1 MSCADFWTSTRG
13 ETDEQLRE
21 LDFAGGFADARV
33 DPVAFPVAGSRA
45 GGTVCGGG
53 SGLPEGFGALRGG
66 GRRACFDDDIA
77 GRHVYLVAPR
87 NESGRADWGARRFD
101 VGGNVHP
108 KRDRAVRLPRPCRRI
123 SNRTT
128 DGDVVAGGS
137 LVSGRPFAESK
148 DRGRA
153 ASDWKNGSRPC
164 HPVLRVPSAG
174 CSGSAGMVPP
184 GGAAAGEGADRLDRG
199 ANRSGYRA

>member
-1 MSCADFWTSTRG
+1 MSCAGFWTSTRG

-33 DPVAFPVAGSRA
+33 ELAAFPVGGSSA
-45 GGTVCGGG
+45 GGCVCSGG

-87 NESGRADWGARRFD
+87 NESGRADWGASGFD

-108 KRDRAVRLPRPCRRI
+108 KRDRAVRLPRPCRQI
-123 SNRTT
+123 SNRATA
-128 DGDVVAGGS
+128 GDVVAGGS
-137 LVSGRPFAESK
+137 PVPGRPFAEL
-148 DRGRA
+148 DDPGRG
-153 ASDWKNGSRPC
+153 ASD
-164 HPVLRVPSAG
+164 
-174 CSGSAGMVPP
+174 
-184 GGAAAGEGADRLDRG
+184 
-199 ANRSGYRA
+199 

>member
-87 NESGRADWGARRFD
+87 NESGRADWGARSFD

-108 KRDRAVRLPRPCRRI
+108 KRDRAVRRPRPGRQI

-128 DGDVVAGGS
+128 DGDVVACGS

-148 DRGRA
+148 DRARA
-153 ASDWKNGSRPC
+153 ASD
-164 HPVLRVPSAG
+164 
-174 CSGSAGMVPP
+174 
-184 GGAAAGEGADRLDRG
+184 
-199 ANRSGYRA
+199 